1 MSNSQMVF
9 DGFKV
14 VDGVTYMVCL
24 IPVSG
29 EMANMIP
36 KAQVLQDSACP
47 ATPPVVNIPA
57 KAQPRKPRKPRTPK
71 ATLAVSPPIGQVNN
85 TPAAPAVS
93 SAAPVT
99 PASVEKPMS
108 ANALKVVE
116 QLRAKGCKTCMPYE
130 SVFTY
135 RQWVKRGYQV
145 KKGEHGIK
153 VTTFKEITVTEN
165 GEEKK
170 IRKPWTAVVFCKCQV
185 EKMA

>member
-14 VDGVTYMVCL
+14 IDGVTYMVCL

-29 EMANMIP
+29 EMANI
-36 KAQVLQDSACP
+36 LQDAACP
-47 ATPPVVNIPA
+47 ATPPVVNIPEKA
-57 KAQPRKPRKPRTPK
+57 KKPRKPRTPK
-71 ATLAVSPPIGQVNN
+71 TKQTLAVSPPIGQVNN
-85 TPAAPAVS
+85 PPATPTATPA
-93 SAAPVT
+93 T
-99 PASVEKPMS
+99 GGKPMS

-135 RQWVKRGYQV
+135 KQWAQKGYQV

-153 VTTFKEITVTEN
+153 VTTFKETVITEN
-165 GEEKK
+165 GEEKR

-185 EKMA
+185 ERVTQ

>member
-36 KAQVLQDSACP
+36 KNQVLQDSACP
-47 ATPPVVNIPA
+47 ATPPVVDIPE
-57 KAQPRKPRKPRTPK
+57 KARKPRKPRTPK

-85 TPAAPAVS
+85 TPAAPA
-93 SAAPVT
+93 AAPVT

>member
-1 MSNSQMVF
+1 MSNAQMVF

-14 VDGVTYMVCL
+14 VDGITYMVCL

-36 KAQVLQDSACP
+36 KAQVLQDATCP
-47 ATPPVVNIPA
+47 AAPPVVNIPE
-57 KAQPRKPRKPRTPK
+57 KARKPRKPRTPK
-71 ATLAVSPPIGQVNN
+71 TKQTLAVSPSISQVDN
-85 TPAAPAVS
+85 TPA
-93 SAAPVT
+93 VT
-99 PASVEKPMS
+99 PAIVHVTPAPGGKPMS
-108 ANALKVVE
+108 ANALKVIE
-116 QLRAKGCKTCMPYE
+116 QLRAKVCKSCMPYE

-135 RQWVKRGYQV
+135 KQWAQKGYQV
-145 KKGEHGIK
+145 KKGEKGIK

-185 EKMA
+185 EKAVQ